1 MKINRIIMS
10 TFFLIAGM
18 TNADAGTFYSFEGGV
33 GFGAMNKGNAI
44 CSKFGME
51 IRFDNF
57 VNKVR
62 VVNIDKTLDNKPSF
76 GQYLEAGL
84 LPGIMLGKNDKM
96 SLHLHAG
103 LSFIYFVE
111 WRDNYNQNI
120 ISEPKPHTYRTI
132 GLPIEIE
139 FMVIPLDNVGI
150 GFSLMGNI
158 NGPNSFVGCAISL
171 HYGKLR

>member
-1 MKINRIIMS
+1 MEFNRIIIS
-10 TFFLIAGM
+10 TFFLIASII
-18 TNADAGTFYSFEGGV
+18 NAAAGAFYNFEGGV
-33 GFGAMNKGNAI
+33 GFGAMNNGNAI

-57 VNKVR
+57 VNKAR
-62 VVNIDKTLDNKPSF
+62 VVTMDKTLDNKPSF

-84 LPGIMLGKNDKM
+84 LPGIMLGSDDKI

-111 WRDNYNQNI
+111 WRDNYDQNI
-120 ISEPKPHTYRTI
+120 ISEPSPHTYRTI
-132 GLPIEIE
+132 GMPIEIE
-139 FMVIPLDNVGI
+139 FMVLPLDNIGI

-158 NGPNSFVGCAISL
+158 NMPNSFAGCAISL